1 VSARRGP
8 LTLTRLF
15 VKGSP
20 PKDLRQ
26 RYLQAVRLR
35 AFVPLKAEEE
45 HVEASGWCVMERPFD
60 LEFDAGKIFEDQ
72 YLVLGLRVDRFR
84 VPAAIV
90 RAELA
95 TEEQRLL
102 SKSGKNR
109 VSRNE
114 RLELRDKIVL
124 RLRKKF
130 PPSTRCLD
138 VVWDLDGGTVLFFSH
153 SRRTLADF
161 AALFEKTFGLALD
174 EDSPYLAAQ
183 RSELPERLLKRLS
196 NVAPIDISQGRK
208 AAAAARSAT
217 PAPVEK
223 KAAPP
228 SAEAEGEGEPVDE
241 LFQRVETTRFLGP
254 EFLLWLWL
262 RAEFVDTPI
271 ELDDTGSY
279 EVWLDQA
286 LTLES
291 PLDRNERVTIR
302 GAAPTDAE
310 EGREAVRA
318 RKFPVRARIILQG
331 SARDFKCGLVAP
343 RLGIAAASVP
353 AVLNSEA
360 SEAFVERMN
369 LAGEL
374 FKALDRLYA
383 LFLRDRLG
391 EPWKAGWEPAIASWL
406 EEQAIPASALAQLNP
421 AGARSSKKRSRA

>member
-1 VSARRGP
+1 MSARRGP

-15 VKGSP
+15 VKGKP

-26 RYLQAVRLR
+26 RYVQAVRLR
-35 AFVPLKAEEE
+35 AFVPLKPEEE

-60 LEFDAGKIFEDQ
+60 LDFDAGKIFEDQ
-72 YLVLGLRVDRFR
+72 YLVLGMRIDRFR
-84 VPAAIV
+84 VPAAMV

-95 TEEQRLL
+95 GEEQRLL
-102 SKSGKNR
+102 ARSGKNR

-130 PPSTRCLD
+130 PPVTRCLD

-153 SRRTLADF
+153 SRRALADCT
-161 AALFEKTFGLALD
+161 ALFEKTFGLTLD
-174 EDSPYLAAQ
+174 EDSPYLAAE
-183 RSELPERLLKRLS
+183 RSELPERLLRKLS
-196 NVAPIDISQGRK
+196 SVAPLDISQGRK
-208 AAAAARSAT
+208 AAAQARAQAAT
-217 PAPVEK
+217 ELK
-223 KAAPP
+223 KG
-228 SAEAEGEGEPVDE
+228 EGEGEAPAEGEAGDE

-262 RAEFVDTPI
+262 RSELVEQPF
-271 ELDDTGSY
+271 ELDDSGSY

-310 EGREAVRA
+310 EAREAIRA
-318 RKFPVRARIILQG
+318 RKFPVRGRIILQG
-331 SARDFKCGLVAP
+331 TARDFKCGLVAP

-369 LAGEL
+369 LAADL
-374 FKALDRLYA
+374 FSALDRLYG
-383 LFLRDRLG
+383 LFLRDRLSDT
-391 EPWKAGWEPAIASWL
+391 WKAGWEPAIASWV
-406 EEQAIPASALAQLNP
+406 EGDAVPPSALQQLQP
-421 AGARSSKKRSRA
+421 AGSRSSKKRARA